1 MDRHEEM
8 VAAAKSYAYGITGAG
23 GLQRMYAF
31 IDGAEWADE
40 HRDGAL
46 KGTAQNG
53 KGTAQNGKGTA
64 NSEGDGRLEDDGDE
78 NTNEAGWQNEN

>member
-1 MDRHEEM
+1 MDRDRQISREASAYAI
-8 VAAAKSYAYGITGAG
+8 AAGRHGYLSRKCAFEAGA
-23 GLQRMYAF
+23 R
-31 IDGAEWADE
+31 WADE

-46 KGTAQNG
+46 

>member
-8 VAAAKSYAYGITGAG
+8 VAAAKSYAYSITGAG

-53 KGTAQNGKGTA
+53 KGTA